1 MLITPATLQAL
12 MTGFKKNFQDGL
24 NTAESQWRD
33 VATEIMSSNRQE
45 TYAWLGKT
53 TAFREWVGDRV
64 IQNLASH
71 DYTIKNKSF
80 ENTIAVDRDEIEDDS
95 LGIYRE
101 LFRQL
106 GQDAAHHPDELV
118 FGLLKDGFTKPC
130 YDGQY
135 FFDSD
140 HPVLDENGDE
150 ISVSNMQSGA
160 STPWFLLDTSK
171 PLKPMIFQKR
181 RDYDFVAMN
190 RKDDEAVF
198 TRKEYRYGVDA
209 RVNAGFGL
217 WQLAFGS
224 KAALDET
231 NYAAARAAMMSIKG
245 DNGKPLNVRPTM
257 LLVPPSL
264 EAAALKLVQAET
276 NAAGATNVYR
286 NTAKVVVCPW
296 IA

>member
-209 RVNAGFGL
+209 RGNAGFGL

>member
-181 RDYDFVAMN
+181 RDYDFVAI
-190 RKDDEAVF
+190 RD
-198 TRKEYRYGVDA
+198 
-209 RVNAGFGL
+209 GFG
-217 WQLAFGS
+217 QKPKQNRFFPP
-224 KAALDET
+224 EFCFCFC
-231 NYAAARAAMMSIKG
+231 RPIR
-245 DNGKPLNVRPTM
+245 NGLTPEGCKREKRKWEMVFLGYRISFN
-257 LLVPPSL
+257 S
-264 EAAALKLVQAET
+264 VQF
-276 NAAGATNVYR
+276 YIIICIFFW
-286 NTAKVVVCPW
+286 KVN
-296 IA
+296 IFF